1 MTVLDKM
8 FRTPIPEAC
17 NLESP
22 HHPIVKRYKHRT
34 EASAVL
40 CNRPCGHEGNHAWS
54 TTTSAR
60 LYEWAPTGEV
70 IR

>member
-8 FRTPIPEAC
+8 YRTPLPGAC

-22 HHPIVKRYKHRT
+22 HRPIEKRYKHRT
-34 EASAVL
+34 LTVAVL
-40 CNRPCGHEGNHAWS
+40 CNRPSGHEGDHAWS

-60 LYEWAPTGEV
+60 IYVWTQTGEV